1 MLSPKI
7 DNSSV
12 LTDTKITMKNLITF
26 ILNRAQEQSSWRG
39 AILILTALGLK
50 LEPQLQ
56 EGILAVGL
64 SAVGLINLL
73 RKEK

>member
-1 MLSPKI
+1 
-7 DNSSV
+7 
-12 LTDTKITMKNLITF
+12 MKNLIAF